1 MNDSSAL
8 DKLDVKHPARFAL
21 YNLGMRS
28 GDDPTTDILRAN
40 LLHIFELDGIGPRS
54 WNAQA
59 RATGLTNNGC
69 KNIIE
74 RGSAASTTV
83 LDTLSRHLGIPAA
96 LLLLPQTRTM
106 NRAQLMRF
114 RRLLERAATSSA
126 ATIELM
132 ERVAEL
138 GSQPAPPPTN

>member
-1 MNDSSAL
+1 M
-8 DKLDVKHPARFAL
+8 KHTARFAL

-59 RATGLTNNGC
+59 RATGLTNNGI

-83 LDTLSRHLGIPAA
+83 LDTLGRHLAIPPA

-106 NRAQLMRF
+106 TRAQLSSF
-114 RRLLERAATSSA
+114 RRLLERAAGSTA
-126 ATIELM
+126 AIMELM
-132 ERVAEL
+132 ERVADL
-138 GSQPAPPPTN
+138 GRQPPPPPLTLDD